1 MLLDRYVSEHENSVS
16 VIVKHEKHNG
26 TIRVFCLPGGHLLSF
41 LLSGKT

>member
-16 VIVKHEKHNG
+16 VIVKHVKHNG
-26 TIRVFCLPGGHLLSF
+26 TIRVFCLPGGDLLSF